1 MVQVPI
7 AGAFHASHL
16 ELPDIEAIIG
26 QSNILDLNAKHQT
39 SIILGSGRLLEGSD
53 MVFKALM
60 REALVEILQ
69 IPQDTS
75 ATEDTLD
82 SCIQESDSQLLLIGP
97 ANFTNR
103 SKATPWPSPFCSLEA
118 STTHNLDQRLRRS
131 VEENDI
137 AVVGMSGRFPGSDNL
152 DDFWK
157 VLSQGRDLCQQV
169 RFGYSLD
176 HHKLSES

>member
-1 MVQVPI
+1 MKIVQVPI

-26 QSNILDLNAKHQT
+26 QSNILDLNAKHHT
-39 SIILGSGRLLEGSD
+39 SIILGSGRVLQGSD

-69 IPQDTS
+69 IPQNMS

-82 SCIQESDSQLLLIGP
+82 SFVRENDPQLLLIGP

-103 SKATPWPSPFCSLEA
+103 SKATPWSSRFCSLEA
-118 STTHNLDQRLRRS
+118 STAHKFDQRLRQS
-131 VEENDI
+131 VEENDV

-152 DDFWK
+152 DEFWK

-169 RFGYSLD
+169 RF
-176 HHKLSES
+176 